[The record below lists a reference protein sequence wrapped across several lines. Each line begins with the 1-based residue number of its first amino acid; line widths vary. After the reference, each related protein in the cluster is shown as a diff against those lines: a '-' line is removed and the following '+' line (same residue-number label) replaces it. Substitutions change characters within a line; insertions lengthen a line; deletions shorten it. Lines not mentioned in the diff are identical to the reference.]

1 MGASM
6 CGGGGSA
13 KRAAAQQRAD
23 EEARQAR
30 IAQGRQSIDDTFNST
45 YNDDFFNNIGKTYTD
60 YYNPQVDQQY
70 EDAKKKLTFN
80 LGRQGILGSTEAGD
94 QFKKLEDKYG
104 QERQNIANNALQAG
118 QTARGNVEQQRNQ
131 LYSINN
137 STADPAAAA
146 ASAQNALKNIT
157 TQPSLTS
164 LGNLFAEFLNNAS
177 APAASVAAAQNT
189 SLPGF
194 NFSNTGGNAV
204 RVVN

>member
-70 EDAKKKLTFN
+70 EDTKKKLTFN

>member
-1 MGASM
+1 M

-164 LGNLFAEFLNNAS
+164 LGNLFAEFFNNAS

>member
-1 MGASM
+1 M

-70 EDAKKKLTFN
+70 EDTKKKLTFN

-164 LGNLFAEFLNNAS
+164 LGNLFAEFFNNAS

>member
-1 MGASM
+1 M
-6 CGGGGSA
+6 CVGGGSA

-70 EDAKKKLTFN
+70 EDTKKKLTFN

>member
-1 MGASM
+1 M
-6 CGGGGSA
+6 CLGGGGSA

-45 YNDDFFNNIGKTYTD
+45 YNDDFFGNIGKTYSD
-60 YYNPQVDQQY
+60 YYNPQVDDQY
-70 EDAKKKLTFN
+70 NDTKKKLTFN

-94 QFKKLEDKYG
+94 QFAKLEDKYG
-104 QERQNIANNALQAG
+104 QERQNIANNGLQAV
-118 QTARGNVEQQRNQ
+118 QTARGNVEQSRNQ

-146 ASAQNALKNIT
+146 NSARDALKSIT

-164 LGNLFAEFLNNAS
+164 LGSLFAEFLNNAS
-177 APAASVAAAQNT
+177 APAASVAATQNYGNT
-189 SLPGF
+189 GGF
-194 NFSNTGGNAV
+194 NFNNSGGNPV
-204 RVVN
+204 RIVN

>member
-1 MGASM
+1 M

>member
-1 MGASM
+1 M

-70 EDAKKKLTFN
+70 EDTKKKLTFN

-104 QERQNIANNALQAG
+104 QERQTIANNALQAG

>member
-1 MGASM
+1 M
-6 CGGGGSA
+6 CGGGGAA

-45 YNDDFFNNIGKTYTD
+45 YTDDFFNNIGKTYTD
-60 YYNPQVDQQY
+60 YYNPQVDEQY
-70 EDAKKKLTFN
+70 GDTKEKLTFN
-80 LGRQGILGSTEAGD
+80 LGRQGILGSSEAGD
-94 QFKKLEDKYG
+94 QFAKLEDKYG
-104 QERQNIANNALQAG
+104 RERQSVANKALEAG

-146 ASAQNALKNIT
+146 SSARDAMKGIT

-164 LGNLFAEFLNNAS
+164 LDNLFTEFLNSAS
-177 APAASVAAAQNT
+177 APAASVAAAQGYGNT
-189 SLPGF
+189 QGYNF
-194 NFSNTGGNAV
+194 NQGGNGVTIV
-204 RVVN
+204 RGS

>member
-1 MGASM
+1 M
-6 CGGGGSA
+6 CGGGGAA

-45 YNDDFFNNIGKTYTD
+45 YTDDFFNNIGKTYTD
-60 YYNPQVDQQY
+60 YYNPQVDEQY
-70 EDAKKKLTFN
+70 GDTKEKLTFN
-80 LGRQGILGSTEAGD
+80 LGRQGILGSSEAGD
-94 QFKKLEDKYG
+94 QFAKLEDKYG
-104 QERQNIANNALQAG
+104 KERQNIANNALQAG

-146 ASAQNALKNIT
+146 NSARDAMKSIT

-164 LGNLFAEFLNNAS
+164 LGSLFTEFLNSAS
-177 APAASVAAAQNT
+177 APAASVAAAQGYGNT
-189 SLPGF
+189 QGYNF
-194 NFSNTGGNAV
+194 NQGGNGVTIV
-204 RVVN
+204 RGS

>member
-1 MGASM
+1 M

-70 EDAKKKLTFN
+70 EDTKKKLTFN

>member
-6 CGGGGSA
+6 CVGGGSA

-70 EDAKKKLTFN
+70 EDTKKKLTFN